1 MHLLLVGLAGGAG
14 AGLRFLIDA
23 KVNEKNSLRDFPL
36 GTLVVNVSACFL
48 IGLIAANLPNGDWNA
63 ILATGLVGG
72 YSTFSTASLDAAKL
86 FLARHGFLALAHVT
100 LMFIFSYLALLLGL
114 LLKWN

>member
-1 MHLLLVGLAGGAG
+1 MPLLLVGLAGGAG
-14 AGLRFLIDA
+14 AGLRFLVDA
-23 KVNEKNSLRDFPL
+23 KVNEKNTLRDFPL
-36 GTLVVNVSACFL
+36 GTVVVNVSACFL
-48 IGLIAANLPNGDWNA
+48 IGFIVANLPRGDWNT

-86 FLARHGFLALAHVT
+86 FLARRSLWALVHIT
-100 LMFIFSYLALLLGL
+100 LMFILSYLALFLGL